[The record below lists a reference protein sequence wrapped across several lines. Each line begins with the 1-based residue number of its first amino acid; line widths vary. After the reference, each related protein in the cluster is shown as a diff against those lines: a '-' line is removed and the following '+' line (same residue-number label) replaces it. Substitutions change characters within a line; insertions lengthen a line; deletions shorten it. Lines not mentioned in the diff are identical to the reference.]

1 MKVLALCW
9 FRPKLEL
16 FRRYVG
22 IERKSP
28 DGGFTVTPLHETG
41 TGLPLAPPGKN
52 CTTGASLHEQ
62 PQTLAGPDI
71 AAQIITQ
78 HPTHGYQFPRCRP
91 VRRPPGAPG
100 YYAPPIPI
108 RHSLPC
114 PPHLPP
120 CNHFLPPPFPAETP
134 APLLPAFGSHVRAF
148 AGRTRGFPAF
158 SATSVTACWGYY
170 GVFILTS
177 FVFRDANGVL
187 RGLVRLLA
195 KYALLG
201 IAARFDRGRE
211 TEPTYTESSLSTIVN
226 RRSPIVTQAPSRHA
240 REEGRK
246 REGKTCIFKSISF
259 FLIFTPSR
267 YKKKEA
273 RKETRK
279 PA

>member
-1 MKVLALCW
+1 M
-9 FRPKLEL
+9 

-22 IERKSP
+22 IERKGP

-41 TGLPLAPPGKN
+41 TGLPLAPPGKT

-78 HPTHGYQFPRCRP
+78 HSTHGYQFPRCRP
-91 VRRPPGAPG
+91 VRRPPGAPR
-100 YYAPPIPI
+100 YYAPPSQSGTP
-108 RHSLPC
+108 SLPC

-120 CNHFLPPPFPAETP
+120 CNHFLPSPFPAETS
-134 APLLPAFGSHVRAF
+134 APILPAFGSHVRAF

-170 GVFILTS
+170 GVFIFTS

-226 RRSPIVTQAPSRHA
+226 RRSPIVTQAPSRQ
-240 REEGRK
+240 RRGGGG
-246 REGKTCIFKSISF
+246 REGKCAYLKVFHF
-259 FLIFTPSR
+259 F
-267 YKKKEA
+267 
-273 RKETRK
+273 
-279 PA
+279 